1 MIEPLE
7 NGAAAAIGENSTANL
22 ELTLSAI
29 KEFLLMNGG
38 KVKYADLYNR
48 FRDLII
54 DSTTG
59 IFNSSYISFKFL
71 LYRMFYLSIDDK
83 FQEFVSNIAVKK
95 YEVFSLLLTF

>member
-7 NGAAAAIGENSTANL
+7 NGATAAIGENSTANL

-59 IFNSSYISFKFL
+59 IFNP
-71 LYRMFYLSIDDK
+71 
-83 FQEFVSNIAVKK
+83 SNINLKF
-95 YEVFSLLLTF
+95 YCYIGCFIIQ

>member
-1 MIEPLE
+1 MIEPVE
-7 NGAAAAIGENSTANL
+7 NGANENPVVAL

-29 KEFLLMNGG
+29 KEYLLMNGG

-59 IFNSSYISFKFL
+59 IFTLLIKHLLPIIRLYISIN
-71 LYRMFYLSIDDK
+71 R
-83 FQEFVSNIAVKK
+83 
-95 YEVFSLLLTF
+95 

>member
-7 NGAAAAIGENSTANL
+7 NGAAAAAIGENSTANL

-59 IFNSSYISFKFL
+59 IFNFWYINFKFC
-71 LYRMFYLSIDDK
+71 YIGCFII
-83 FQEFVSNIAVKK
+83 Q
-95 YEVFSLLLTF
+95 